1 MIILL
6 FFYIFSCSCLNIFL
20 SAQGSLARE
29 TGDREA
35 GAGRK
40 GATGGAA
47 PIEERSGRPEKG

>member
-29 TGDREA
+29 GDREA

-47 PIEERSGRPEKG
+47 AIEERSGRPEKG